1 MKKMNTNQY
10 GSDSLPIKGN
20 LAPLYALTLLI
31 ALLMA
36 AVSVAGLQYR
46 TVLYPSNELIQAFL
60 ANDVANL
67 LIGFPML
74 LASMW
79 LSLRGNIVGL
89 LFWPGALFFVLYTYI
104 VYIFAMPLSVAYL
117 PYLALVMLSLYSLVG
132 LLTRIDRGAVQRR
145 LASSVPE
152 RLAGGVLA
160 LLGILFFLLVI
171 GAISNAVINQTSITD
186 TELALH
192 VADFLI
198 TPAWIIC
205 GVLLFRGHAFG
216 YVTALGLL
224 FQASM
229 LFIGLIIVLLLQ
241 PFITNAPFSLVD
253 VLVTFVLGLICF
265 IPFSLFLRGILSDR
279 RHLQV

>member
-1 MKKMNTNQY
+1 MNTNQY
-10 GSDSLPIKGN
+10 GSAILPIKGN
-20 LAPLYALTLLI
+20 LTPLYALTLLI

-36 AVSVAGLQYR
+36 AVSAAGLQYR
-46 TVLYPSNELIQAFL
+46 TVLYPSDELIQAFL
-60 ANDVANL
+60 ANDVTNL
-67 LIGFPML
+67 LIAFPML
-74 LASMW
+74 LVSMW
-79 LSLRGNIVGL
+79 LALRGNIVGL

-104 VYIFAMPLSVAYL
+104 VYIFAMPLNVAYL

-132 LLTRIDRGAVQRR
+132 LLTRIDKGAVQQR
-145 LASSVPE
+145 LAGSVPE
-152 RLAGGVLA
+152 RLSGGVLA

-171 GAISNAVINQTSITD
+171 GAISNAVISQTSITD

-205 GVLLFRGHAFG
+205 GVLLFRGKAFG

-253 VLVTFVLGLICF
+253 VLMTFVLGLICF

-279 RHLQV
+279 RPFQE

>member
-1 MKKMNTNQY
+1 MSTNQY

-132 LLTRIDRGAVQRR
+132 LLTRIDRGAVQQR

-241 PFITNAPFSLVD
+241 PIITNAPFSLVD

>member
-1 MKKMNTNQY
+1 
-10 GSDSLPIKGN
+10 
-20 LAPLYALTLLI
+20 
-31 ALLMA
+31 
-36 AVSVAGLQYR
+36 
-46 TVLYPSNELIQAFL
+46 
-60 ANDVANL
+60 
-67 LIGFPML
+67 
-74 LASMW
+74 MW
-79 LSLRGNIVGL
+79 LTLRGNFVGL

-104 VYIFAMPLSVAYL
+104 VYIFGMPLNVAYL

-132 LLTRIDRGAVQRR
+132 LLSRIDRGAVQQR

-152 RLAGGVLA
+152 RLSGGVLA

-186 TELALH
+186 PELALH

-205 GVLLFRGHAFG
+205 GVLLFRGKAFG

-253 VLVTFVLGLICF
+253 VLITFVLGLICF
-265 IPFSLFLRGILSDR
+265 VPFSLFLRGILSGR
-279 RHLQV
+279 RPLQE

>member
-1 MKKMNTNQY
+1 MNTNQY

>member
-1 MKKMNTNQY
+1 MNTDQF
-10 GSDSLPIKGN
+10 GSANLPIKGN
-20 LAPLYALTLLI
+20 ITPLYSLTLLI

-46 TVLYPSNELIQAFL
+46 TVLYPSDELIQAFL

-79 LSLRGNIVGL
+79 LTLRRNIVGL

-104 VYIFAMPLSVAYL
+104 VYIFAMPLNVAYL

-132 LLTRIDRGAVQRR
+132 LLTKIDSGAVQQR

-171 GAISNAVINQTSITD
+171 GAISNAVISQIPITE

-205 GVLLFRGHAFG
+205 GVLLFRGKAFG
-216 YVTALGLL
+216 YVTSLGLL

-241 PFITNAPFSLVD
+241 PLISNALFSFVD

-265 IPFSLFLRGILSDR
+265 IPFLLFLRGILSDR
-279 RHLQV
+279 RPLQE

>member
-1 MKKMNTNQY
+1 MNTNQY
-10 GSDSLPIKGN
+10 CSASLPIKGN
-20 LAPLYALTLLI
+20 LAPQYALTLLI

-36 AVSVAGLQYR
+36 VVSAAGLQYR
-46 TVLYPSNELIQAFL
+46 TVLYPSDELIQAFL
-60 ANDVANL
+60 ANDVTNL

-79 LSLRGNIVGL
+79 LTLRRNIVGL

-104 VYIFAMPLSVAYL
+104 VYIFAMPLNVAYL
-117 PYLALVMLSLYSLVG
+117 PYLSLVMLSLYSLVG
-132 LLTRIDRGAVQRR
+132 LLTRIDSGAVQQR

-171 GAISNAVINQTSITD
+171 GAISNAVISHTSITD

-205 GVLLFRGHAFG
+205 GVLLFRGKAFG

-241 PFITNAPFSLVD
+241 PFITNAPFSFVD
-253 VLVTFVLGLICF
+253 VLVTFILGLICF
-265 IPFSLFLRGILSDR
+265 FPFSLFLRGILSDR
-279 RHLQV
+279 RPLQE